1 MSHFPQKKKAVDDA
15 RAILLDRL
23 GPERAKCLTDIWR
36 SRKSSSNDR
45 PPQFDL
51 RLMQR
56 YIVKRVFSLGWNAKQ
71 FEYFDT
77 HVIQYTGREAAKAER
92 IGKKYQW
99 IAYHEIC
106 ALVADNFQFK
116 GDRGMSESEE
126 SYDGPWQDFFRDI
139 DPSHAMLGTGGDP
152 EAKHTWWAPR
162 FEPDWGDGVDGK
174 SWAEEIS
181 DFPLPAGL
189 LMAKD
194 SKDEQWLVADL
205 SFDRG
210 RPIPEGMD
218 REEVEARKL
227 WCHLRGFLVR
237 TEDVA
242 AFMKWAE
249 GVDFWGQWM
258 PRVPSS
264 HGMFLG
270 EYLWS
275 PAWNHFNNAYYENE
289 GWVQPGHGCPVLVRT
304 AAFEYHQESSGFDC
318 SVDSGFTLHLPDQ
331 ELAGVLN
338 LHWSGQAADFRNP
351 TGQLAA
357 TDPSV
362 FAIGPPALLLRH
374 DLIEQ
379 MAHTKGLSLCW
390 MVLGEKLAYV
400 PGPMKRLGEIHVS
413 GACALENGR
422 IEGFVHFIKDGRRQE
437 LQEAILAT
445 KRF

>member
-1 MSHFPQKKKAVDDA
+1 
-15 RAILLDRL
+15 
-23 GPERAKCLTDIWR
+23 
-36 SRKSSSNDR
+36 
-45 PPQFDL
+45 
-51 RLMQR
+51 MQR

-174 SWAEEIS
+174 SWVEDIS

-205 SFDRG
+205 SFDRA

-275 PAWNHFNNAYYENE
+275 PAWNHFNNAYYGNE

-331 ELAGVLN
+331 ELASVLN
-338 LHWSGQAADFRNP
+338 LHWSGQAADFRIP

-357 TDPSV
+357 TDPSA
-362 FAIGPPALLLRH
+362 FASGPAALLLRH

-379 MAHTKGLSLCW
+379 MAHTKGMSICW
-390 MVLGEKLAYV
+390 TVLGEKLAYM

-413 GACALENGR
+413 GACAMKGGHV
-422 IEGFVHFIKDGRRQE
+422 EGFVHFIKDGYQQR
-437 LQEAILAT
+437 LHDAILAT